1 MAGAGLNAL
10 NIRLDAETVAFILRH
25 GEAKVL
31 IADTELAP
39 LVAQAAARL
48 ACQPIGID
56 IADPAGPGGARLGD
70 IEAFLA
76 AAAPNFA
83 ERTPQDE
90 WEAIAA
96 SSRFPCE
103 AEGKVFVET

>member
-1 MAGAGLNAL
+1 MAGGVLNAL
-10 NIRLDAETVAFILRH
+10 NISLDAETVAFILRH

-31 IADTELAP
+31 IADTEFAP
-39 LVAQAAARL
+39 VVAQPLARL
-48 ACQPIGID
+48 ACQPIVID

-70 IEAFLA
+70 IDYEAFLA

-90 WEAIAA
+90 
-96 SSRFPCE
+96 
-103 AEGKVFVET
+103 